1 MIKNFM
7 ENFPISYIIN
17 QKKLMTQ
24 IYNYFYTIQKVITI
38 KKKSIYPII
47 LNKLIYIIIYINNTK

>member
-1 MIKNFM
+1 M